1 LIEIVDEE
9 LTSGIPDIGGLS
21 NYLPTDMNM
30 NFAGNTHYP
39 SYDWTMNGSLPLT
52 LSVYIEDN
60 GNVTYGVKNGDN
72 QKTWSYSNS
81 DDVTGGYIYISN
93 RAGSSD

>member
-39 SYDWTMNGSLPLT
+39 SYDWTINGSLPLT
-52 LSVYIEDN
+52 LSVWAHTN
-60 GNVTYGVKNGDN
+60 GTVSYGVRNGL
-72 QKTWSYSNS
+72 NS
-81 DDVTGGYIYISN
+81 
-93 RAGSSD
+93 

>member
-1 LIEIVDEE
+1 
-9 LTSGIPDIGGLS
+9 
-21 NYLPTDMNM
+21 
-30 NFAGNTHYP
+30 
-39 SYDWTMNGSLPLT
+39 MNGSLPLT